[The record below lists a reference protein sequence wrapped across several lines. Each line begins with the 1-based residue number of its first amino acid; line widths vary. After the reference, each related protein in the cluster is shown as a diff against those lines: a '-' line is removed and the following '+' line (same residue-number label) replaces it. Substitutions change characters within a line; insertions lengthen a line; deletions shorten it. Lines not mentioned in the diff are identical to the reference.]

1 MVKLQEAQ
9 LDDLATSEI
18 AIRTL
23 LNDGNTVSVF
33 IIFGTVI
40 QSFKSF
46 AKRLTLTL
54 SNHFAKRQKWKKSL
68 YYNIYIRYMLK

>member
-23 LNDGNTVSVF
+23 LNDGNTVGVF
-33 IIFGTVI
+33 PVFGTVI
-40 QSFKSF
+40 QSFKSV
-46 AKRLTLTL
+46 AKTLTLTL
-54 SNHFAKRQKWKKSL
+54 TNHLAKRQKWKKSL
-68 YYNIYIRYMLK
+68 YYNIYIRYML